1 MRKTSSMGVPRYA
14 GAVAARVPLPTVAQA
29 QEIAGDLL
37 GEQGTRLAHVR
48 TAGAVAGRLAI
59 LFSPDDAQLL
69 AVAATLH
76 DIGYSPRI
84 AHTGF
89 HPLDGALFLVA
100 QGFPERLAGLVAHHS
115 LAAMTAGAH
124 GVHDL
129 EERFPRQEGLLA
141 DALAYA
147 DMHSAPDGRII
158 PVERRLADIGSRH
171 QDPAELVRARLL
183 RLAIARVGSALL
195 DAHESAGGLRDQAVA
210 RPGPRPVGVVDA
222 ATFTARFVMSLPAGE
237 SSPQHPDLRDAFES
251 WWSAELRYT
260 REVEAF
266 QYSARAGGGTHRA
279 ALRLARIRSRADVRR
294 DRYFR
299 RALA

>member
-1 MRKTSSMGVPRYA
+1 MGAPPFPDPVVVRGPA
-14 GAVAARVPLPTVAQA
+14 LPTVSQA
-29 QEIAGDLL
+29 QELARDLL
-37 GEQGTRLAHVR
+37 GEQGTKLAHVR

-59 LFSPDDAQLL
+59 LFSAEDAQLL

-84 AHTGF
+84 AGTGF
-89 HPLDGALFLVA
+89 HPLDGALFLISE
-100 QGFPERLAGLVAHHS
+100 GYPERLARLVAHHS
-115 LAAMTAGAH
+115 LAAMTADAH
-124 GVHDL
+124 GIHDL
-129 EERFPRQEGLLA
+129 EERFPRPAGLLA

-158 PVERRLADIGSRH
+158 PVEHRLADIGSRH
-171 QDPAELVRARLL
+171 DDPAQLVRARHL

-195 DAHESAGGLRDQAVA
+195 AAHESAGGLPEHAVA
-210 RPGPRPVGVVDA
+210 PGHSPRQGGVGK
-222 ATFTARFVMSLPAGE
+222 ATSAARFAMSLPAA
-237 SSPQHPDLRDAFES
+237 DLQPPSEAPELRTAFES

-260 REVEAF
+260 REVEA
-266 QYSARAGGGTHRA
+266 YEYVARAGSGMHQA
-279 ALRLARIRSRADVRR
+279 ALRLARIRSHADARR